1 MTEREALET
10 ARKQMRAEHAA
21 YMREWRKRN
30 PEKERAIQKR
40 HREKL
45 KAKRKE
51 GNRYTSHS
59 QFRPQIDI
67 AGACTA
73 VCLC

>member
-51 GNRYTSHS
+51 GNDKASLNNGKIT
-59 QFRPQIDI
+59 
-67 AGACTA
+67 
-73 VCLC
+73 

>member
-40 HREKL
+40 HCEKL

-51 GNRYTSHS
+51 GKSNE
-59 QFRPQIDI
+59 
-67 AGACTA
+67 
-73 VCLC
+73 

>member
-10 ARKQMRAEHAA
+10 ARKQRRAEHAA

-51 GNRYTSHS
+51 GKSNE
-59 QFRPQIDI
+59 
-67 AGACTA
+67 
-73 VCLC
+73 